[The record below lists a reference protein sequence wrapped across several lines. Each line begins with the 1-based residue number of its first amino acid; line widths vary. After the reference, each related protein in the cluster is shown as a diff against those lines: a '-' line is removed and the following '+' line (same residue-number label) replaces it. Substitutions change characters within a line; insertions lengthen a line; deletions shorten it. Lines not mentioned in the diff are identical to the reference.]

1 MLTRHGSKIVNPSHS
16 DPLSP
21 WTYGRSS
28 QDCQDGSQT
37 GIRANYLD
45 PLDSSDSLG
54 NENQET
60 QGLHEVS
67 IHQYEWPSEASRYKT
82 VAASHDLLALTAL
95 NEEKQTPS
103 IVKVGATHISPCG
116 MAQYRTSTLRI
127 LTRLMR
133 DHHESQYD
141 GLGGSNSGDSS
152 IWTGLF
158 IELNESWRATSSDD
172 LKHRFSWVLD
182 LIRTGSLPA
191 QVELTSQILQRRLS
205 GSVFLQQTHPYNYKI
220 RCSTR
225 KFLNPDLSP
234 EWTKAFFLANNA
246 LADVEKG
253 HTRTDGRTY
262 H

>member
-1 MLTRHGSKIVNPSHS
+1 MEARSWIHLTPIPYRRGRV
-16 DPLSP
+16 
-21 WTYGRSS
+21 YGRSS
-28 QDCQDGSQT
+28 QDSQDGSQT
-37 GIRANYLD
+37 GIRANSLD

-95 NEEKQTPS
+95 NEEKHTPS
-103 IVKVGATHISPCG
+103 IIKVGATHISPCG

-158 IELNESWRATSSDD
+158 IELSESWRATSSGD
-172 LKHRFSWVLD
+172 LMHRFSWVLE
-182 LIRTGSLPA
+182 LLRTGSLPA
-191 QVELTSQILQRRLS
+191 QAELASQIL
-205 GSVFLQQTHPYNYKI
+205 
-220 RCSTR
+220 
-225 KFLNPDLSP
+225 
-234 EWTKAFFLANNA
+234 
-246 LADVEKG
+246 
-253 HTRTDGRTY
+253 
-262 H
+262 